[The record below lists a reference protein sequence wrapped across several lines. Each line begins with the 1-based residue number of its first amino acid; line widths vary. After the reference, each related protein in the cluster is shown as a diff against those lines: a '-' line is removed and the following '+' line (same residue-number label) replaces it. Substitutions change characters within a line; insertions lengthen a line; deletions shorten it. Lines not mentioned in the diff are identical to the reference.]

1 MIGNDET
8 HVRCVARATGA
19 LITELMLSSR
29 QNVKW
34 FAYKGML
41 LNSNIRAYS
50 HIRACPQMRDNT
62 VYRYTEILAYYDIDT
77 VIPSTYCARLLYV
90 YYV

>member
-34 FAYKGML
+34 FTYKGHALKFEYKGILTYKGMP
-41 LNSNIRAYS
+41 LN
-50 HIRACPQMRDNT
+50 
-62 VYRYTEILAYYDIDT
+62 
-77 VIPSTYCARLLYV
+77 AR
-90 YYV
+90 